1 LHQISKE
8 RNILFFQSKKLNRNI
23 PVPLYY
29 QLKQLL
35 LNEINTGNL
44 KEHDCLPTE
53 IELSSCFSIS
63 RPTVRQA
70 IYELVNEGYLSRQKG
85 KGTFV
90 TKPKFNQEIVHVI
103 EDFNEGMLRK
113 GIQPKTTVLGLQ
125 VIGTD
130 DELIQ
135 ALEIESGAKV
145 IELSR
150 LRYANGEP
158 IVLVTTYIPYALCP
172 EILNV
177 DLKENSMYKT
187 FEKYNLYIKKVR
199 RVFEAQKATKA
210 DALLLGIK
218 EDDPLMYFET
228 KASLENGSIIEY
240 SKCRYRGD
248 RNTFIVELTK

>member
-1 LHQISKE
+1 
-8 RNILFFQSKKLNRNI
+8 LFFENKELNRNI

-35 LNEINTGNL
+35 LNEINAGNL

-53 IELSSCFSIS
+53 IELSSRFNIS

-70 IYELVNEGYLSRQKG
+70 IYELVNEGYLSRLKG

-90 TKPKFNQEIVHVI
+90 TKPKINQEIVHVI
-103 EDFNEGMLRK
+103 ENFNEGMIRK
-113 GIQPKTTVLGLQ
+113 GIQPKTTVLELK
-125 VIGTD
+125 VIEAD
-130 DELIQ
+130 DEIIQ
-135 ALEIESGAKV
+135 ALEIEPGDKV

-150 LRYANGEP
+150 LRYANEEP

-172 EILNV
+172 EILHVN
-177 DLKENSMYKT
+177 LKEESMYQT

-199 RVFEAQKATKA
+199 RVFEAQKATKP
-210 DALLLGIK
+210 DAQLLEIEEG
-218 EDDPLMYFET
+218 DPLMYFET
-228 KASLENGSIIEY
+228 KAALENGLIIEY

-248 RNTFIVELTK
+248 RNTFVVELTK

>member
-1 LHQISKE
+1 M
-8 RNILFFQSKKLNRNI
+8 FFTNQELNRNV

-35 LNEINTGNL
+35 LNEINTGKL

-53 IELSSCFSIS
+53 IELSSHFSIS

-90 TKPKFNQEIVHVI
+90 TKPKINQEIVHVI
-103 EDFNEGMLRK
+103 ETFNEGMIRK
-113 GIQPKTTVLGLQ
+113 GIQPRTTVLSLQ
-125 VIGTD
+125 VIEAD
-130 DELIQ
+130 DELLQ
-135 ALEIESGAKV
+135 ALAIEPGDKV

-150 LRYANGEP
+150 LRYANEEP
-158 IVLVTTYIPYALCP
+158 IVLVTSYIPYALCP
-172 EILNV
+172 EILHAN
-177 DLKENSMYKT
+177 LKVESMYKT

-199 RVFEAQKATKA
+199 RVFEAQKATKP
-210 DALLLGIK
+210 DAQLLGIA
-218 EDDPLMYFET
+218 EGDPLMYFET
-228 KASLENGSIIEY
+228 KASLENGCIVEY

-248 RNTFIVELTK
+248 RNTFVVELTK

>member
-1 LHQISKE
+1 
-8 RNILFFQSKKLNRNI
+8 LFFENKELNRNI

-35 LNEINTGNL
+35 LHEITVGNL

-53 IELSSCFSIS
+53 IELSSRFNIS

-70 IYELVNEGYLSRQKG
+70 IYELVNEGYLSRLKG

-90 TKPKFNQEIVHVI
+90 TKPKINQEIVHVI
-103 EDFNEGMLRK
+103 ENFNEGMIRK
-113 GIQPKTTVLGLQ
+113 GIQPKTTVLELK
-125 VIGTD
+125 VIEAD
-130 DELIQ
+130 DELTQ
-135 ALEIESGAKV
+135 ALELEPGDKV

-150 LRYANGEP
+150 LRYANDEP

-172 EILNV
+172 EILQVN
-177 DLKENSMYKT
+177 LKEESMYQT

-199 RVFEAQKATKA
+199 RVFEAQKVTKP
-210 DALLLGIK
+210 DAQLLEIEEG
-218 EDDPLMYFET
+218 DPLMYFET
-228 KASLENGSIIEY
+228 KAYLENGRIIEY

-248 RNTFIVELTK
+248 RNTFVVELTK